1 MKRYKHVKVRVR
13 EVLFFFGTGSRIVAI
28 ATPF

>member
-13 EVLFFFGTGSRIVAI
+13 EVLFFLVRVPGL
-28 ATPF
+28 